1 MNFANLI
8 QIALRALSNNK
19 TRCLLTMLG
28 IIIGVSSVITM
39 MFLGESQKQNIRAE
53 IGGMG
58 TNLII
63 IRPEWRQ
70 RGGAAVSAA
79 DLQCLKE
86 GDYEAITNEAGYV
99 SSVSPYVG
107 SSGQAIVGANNAP
120 TTVKGCGEQLAE
132 IENYTVEEGAMWG
145 RNEVRTAAKV
155 CVLSAGLYRKLF
167 PDGENPVGQN
177 VRLETIPLKI
187 VGTLKEKG
195 GEDDNFMYVPYTTV
209 QRRMNGIR
217 YLNAIY
223 ASAATEEVSA
233 AAVDEIKAI
242 VRDRHNIRKGDAD
255 DFEVMSMTEMLES
268 LNEILGIL
276 TMVLS
281 CIAGISLVVGGIGIM
296 NIMYVSVTER
306 TREIGLRMSIG
317 AKSRHIMMQFLIE
330 SVIISIAGGL
340 IGVALGISFASL
352 IIKLLDWP
360 FIFDGFAIVVS
371 FLVCTATGVFFGWYP
386 ARKAGNLNPIDALRY
401 E

>member
-99 SSVSPYVG
+99 SGVSPYVG

-120 TTVKGCGEQLAE
+120 TTVKGCSEQLAE

-352 IIKLLDWP
+352 VIKLLDWP

-371 FLVCTATGVFFGWYP
+371 FVVCTATGVFFGWYP
-386 ARKAGNLNPIDALRY
+386 ARKAGNLNPIDAPRY

>member
-86 GDYEAITNEAGYV
+86 GDYEAITNEAGDV

-120 TTVKGCGEQLAE
+120 TTVKGCSEQLAV

-167 PDGENPVGQN
+167 PNGENPVGQN

-223 ASAATEEVSA
+223 ASAAPEEVSA

-371 FLVCTATGVFFGWYP
+371 FVVCTATGVFFGWYP

>member
-120 TTVKGCGEQLAE
+120 TTVKGCSEQLAV

-340 IGVALGISFASL
+340 IGVAWGIAFASL

-371 FLVCTATGVFFGWYP
+371 FVVCTATGVFFGWYP

>member
-107 SSGQAIVGANNAP
+107 GSGQAIVGANNAP
-120 TTVKGCGEQLAE
+120 TTVKGCSEQLAV

-371 FLVCTATGVFFGWYP
+371 FVVCTATGVFFGWYP

>member
-120 TTVKGCGEQLAE
+120 TTVKGCSEQLAV

>member
-120 TTVKGCGEQLAE
+120 TTVKGCSEQLAV
-132 IENYTVEEGAMWG
+132 IENYTVEEGAMWD

-195 GEDDNFMYVPYTTV
+195 GEDDNFMYVPYTTM

-371 FLVCTATGVFFGWYP
+371 FVVCTATGVFFGWYP
-386 ARKAGNLNPIDALRY
+386 ARKAGNMNPIDALRY

>member
-120 TTVKGCGEQLAE
+120 TTVKGCSEQLAV

-195 GEDDNFMYVPYTTV
+195 SEDDNFMYVPYTTV

-371 FLVCTATGVFFGWYP
+371 FVVCTATGVFFGWYP

>member
-120 TTVKGCGEQLAE
+120 TTVKGCSEQLAV

-223 ASAATEEVSA
+223 ASAAMEEVSA

-330 SVIISIAGGL
+330 SVIISVVGGL

-371 FLVCTATGVFFGWYP
+371 FVVCTATGVFFGWYP

>member
-120 TTVKGCGEQLAE
+120 TTVKGCSEQLAE

-360 FIFDGFAIVVS
+360 CIFDGFAIVVS
-371 FLVCTATGVFFGWYP
+371 FVVCTATGVFFGWYP

>member
-39 MFLGESQKQNIRAE
+39 MFLGGSQK
-53 IGGMG
+53 GGMG

-120 TTVKGCGEQLAE
+120 TTVKGCSEQLAV

-167 PDGENPVGQN
+167 PNGENPVGQN

-371 FLVCTATGVFFGWYP
+371 FVVCTATGVFFGWYP

>member
-120 TTVKGCGEQLAE
+120 TTVKGCSEQLAV

-167 PDGENPVGQN
+167 PNGENPVGQN

-317 AKSRHIMMQFLIE
+317 ARGIDILSQFLIE
-330 SVIISIAGGL
+330 AVIISVSGGV
-340 IGVALGISFASL
+340 IGVVLGVVATWLVNLIARWPVYIQLYSVVLSF
-352 IIKLLDWP
+352 
-360 FIFDGFAIVVS
+360 V
-371 FLVCTATGVFFGWYP
+371 VCTVTGVFFGWYP
-386 ARKAGNLNPIDALRY
+386 AKKAAGLDPIEAIRY

>member
-120 TTVKGCGEQLAE
+120 TTVKGCSEQLAV

-167 PDGENPVGQN
+167 PNGENPVGQN

-217 YLNAIY
+217 YHNAIY

-371 FLVCTATGVFFGWYP
+371 FVVCTATGVFFGWYP

>member
-1 MNFANLI
+1 M
-8 QIALRALSNNK
+8 RALSNNK
-19 TRCLLTMLG
+19 TRCLHTMLG

-120 TTVKGCGEQLAE
+120 TTVKGCSEQLAV

-371 FLVCTATGVFFGWYP
+371 FVVCTATGVFFGWYP

>member
-120 TTVKGCGEQLAE
+120 TTVKGCSEQLAV

-167 PDGENPVGQN
+167 PNGENPVGQN

-209 QRRMNGIR
+209 QRCMNGIR

-371 FLVCTATGVFFGWYP
+371 FVVCTATGVFFGWYP

>member
-120 TTVKGCGEQLAE
+120 TTVKGCSEQLAE

-223 ASAATEEVSA
+223 ASAATEEVSS

-371 FLVCTATGVFFGWYP
+371 FIVCTATGVFFGWYP

>member
-120 TTVKGCGEQLAE
+120 TTVKGCSEQLAV

-330 SVIISIAGGL
+330 SVIISVVGGL

-371 FLVCTATGVFFGWYP
+371 FVVCTATGVFFGWYP

>member
-120 TTVKGCGEQLAE
+120 TTVKGCSEQLAE

-145 RNEVRTAAKV
+145 RKEVRTAAKV

-371 FLVCTATGVFFGWYP
+371 FVVCTATGVFFGWYP

>member
-1 MNFANLI
+1 
-8 QIALRALSNNK
+8 
-19 TRCLLTMLG
+19 MLFR
-28 IIIGVSSVITM
+28 S
-39 MFLGESQKQNIRAE
+39 
-53 IGGMG
+53 
-58 TNLII
+58 
-63 IRPEWRQ
+63 
-70 RGGAAVSAA
+70 
-79 DLQCLKE
+79 
-86 GDYEAITNEAGYV
+86 
-99 SSVSPYVG
+99 
-107 SSGQAIVGANNAP
+107 
-120 TTVKGCGEQLAE
+120 
-132 IENYTVEEGAMWG
+132 
-145 RNEVRTAAKV
+145 
-155 CVLSAGLYRKLF
+155 
-167 PDGENPVGQN
+167 VGQN

-371 FLVCTATGVFFGWYP
+371 FVVCTATGVFFGWYP

>member
-120 TTVKGCGEQLAE
+120 TTVKGCSEQLAV

-352 IIKLLDWP
+352 VIKLLDWP

-371 FLVCTATGVFFGWYP
+371 FVVCTATGVFFGWYP

>member
-86 GDYEAITNEAGYV
+86 GDYEAITNEAGHV

-120 TTVKGCGEQLAE
+120 TTVKGCSEQLAV

-167 PDGENPVGQN
+167 PNGENPVGQN

-371 FLVCTATGVFFGWYP
+371 FVVCTATGVFFGWYP

>member
-28 IIIGVSSVITM
+28 IIIGVASVITM

-120 TTVKGCGEQLAE
+120 TTVKGCSEQLAV

-167 PDGENPVGQN
+167 PNGENPVGQN

-371 FLVCTATGVFFGWYP
+371 FVVCTATGVFFGWYP

>member
-99 SSVSPYVG
+99 SGVSPYVG

-120 TTVKGCGEQLAE
+120 TTVKGCSEQLAE

-371 FLVCTATGVFFGWYP
+371 FVVCTATGVFFGWYP

>member
-120 TTVKGCGEQLAE
+120 TTVKGCSEQLAE

-223 ASAATEEVSA
+223 ASAATEEVSS
-233 AAVDEIKAI
+233 AAVNEIKAI

-371 FLVCTATGVFFGWYP
+371 FVVCTATGVFFGWYP

>member
-99 SSVSPYVG
+99 SGVSPYVG

-120 TTVKGCGEQLAE
+120 TTVKGCSEQLAE

-352 IIKLLDWP
+352 VIKLLDWP

-371 FLVCTATGVFFGWYP
+371 FVVCTATGVFFGWYP

>member
-120 TTVKGCGEQLAE
+120 TTVKGCSEQLAV

-167 PDGENPVGQN
+167 PNGENPVGQN

-281 CIAGISLVVGGIGIM
+281 CIAGISLVVGDIGIM

-371 FLVCTATGVFFGWYP
+371 FVVCTATGVFFGWYP

>member
-120 TTVKGCGEQLAE
+120 TTVKGCSEQLAV

-167 PDGENPVGQN
+167 PNGENPVGQN

-360 FIFDGFAIVVS
+360 FILDGFAIVVS
-371 FLVCTATGVFFGWYP
+371 FVVCTATGVFFGWYP

>member
-120 TTVKGCGEQLAE
+120 TTVKGCSEQLAV

-145 RNEVRTAAKV
+145 RNEGRTAAKV

-371 FLVCTATGVFFGWYP
+371 FVVCTATGVFFGWYP

>member
-120 TTVKGCGEQLAE
+120 TTVKGCSEQLAV

-371 FLVCTATGVFFGWYP
+371 FVVCTATGVFFGWYP
-386 ARKAGNLNPIDALRY
+386 AHKAGNLNPIDALRY

>member
-79 DLQCLKE
+79 DLQCLNE

-120 TTVKGCGEQLAE
+120 TTVKGCSEQLAV

-167 PDGENPVGQN
+167 PNGENPVGQN

-281 CIAGISLVVGGIGIM
+281 CIAGISLVVGDIGIM
-296 NIMYVSVTER
+296 NIMYVSVTEL

-371 FLVCTATGVFFGWYP
+371 FVVCTATGVFFGWYP

>member
-352 IIKLLDWP
+352 IIRLLDWP

-371 FLVCTATGVFFGWYP
+371 FVVCTATGVFFGWYP

>member
-86 GDYEAITNEAGYV
+86 GDYEAITNEAGYI

-120 TTVKGCGEQLAE
+120 TTVKGCSEQLAV

-371 FLVCTATGVFFGWYP
+371 FVVCTATGVFFGWYP

>member
-86 GDYEAITNEAGYV
+86 GDYEAITNEAGYF

-107 SSGQAIVGANNAP
+107 SSGPAIVGANNAP
-120 TTVKGCGEQLAE
+120 TTVKGCSEQLAV

-371 FLVCTATGVFFGWYP
+371 FVVCTATGVFFGWYP

>member
-39 MFLGESQKQNIRAE
+39 MFLGESQKQSIRAE

-63 IRPEWRQ
+63 IRPEWRP

-86 GDYEAITNEAGYV
+86 ADCEAITNEAGYI
-99 SSVSPYVG
+99 SRISPYVG
-107 SSGQAIVGANNAP
+107 SSGQAIVGANNSP
-120 TTVKGCGEQLAE
+120 TTVKGCGEQLVE

-167 PDGENPVGQN
+167 PDGGNPVGQN

-223 ASAATEEVSA
+223 ASAAAEEVSS

-242 VRDRHNIRKGDAD
+242 LRDRHNIRKGDAD

-317 AKSRHIMMQFLIE
+317 AKRRHIMMQFLIE
-330 SVIISIAGGL
+330 SVIISVAGGL
-340 IGVALGISFASL
+340 IGVALGISLASL
-352 IIKLLDWP
+352 IIKLLGWP
-360 FIFDGFAIVVS
+360 FIFDGFAIAVS
-371 FLVCTATGVFFGWYP
+371 FAVCTVTGVFFGWYP

>member
-120 TTVKGCGEQLAE
+120 TTVKGCSEQLAV
-132 IENYTVEEGAMWG
+132 IENYTVEEGAMWD

-296 NIMYVSVTER
+296 NIMYVTVTER

-371 FLVCTATGVFFGWYP
+371 FVVCTATGVFFGWYP

>member
-1 MNFANLI
+1 MNFSNLI

-39 MFLGESQKQNIRAE
+39 MFLGESQKQSIRAE

-63 IRPEWRQ
+63 VRPEWRQ

-79 DLQCLKE
+79 DMQCIKE
-86 GDYEAITNEAGYV
+86 ADYEAVVNQAGYV
-99 SSVSPYVG
+99 SCVSPYVG
-107 SSGQAIVGANNAP
+107 SSGQAIAGANNTP

-132 IENYTVEEGAMWG
+132 IENYTVEDGAMWG

-167 PDGENPVGQN
+167 PDGENPVGQT
-177 VRLETIPLKI
+177 VRLETIPLKV

-209 QRRMNGIR
+209 QRRMLGIH

-233 AAVDEIKAI
+233 AAVDEIRAI
-242 VRDRHNIRKGDAD
+242 MRDRHNIRKGDAD

-317 AKSRHIMMQFLIE
+317 AKRRHIMMQFLIE
-330 SVIISIAGGL
+330 SVIISVAGGL
-340 IGVALGISFASL
+340 IGVALGISLASL

-360 FIFDGFAIVVS
+360 FIFDGFAIAVS
-371 FLVCTATGVFFGWYP
+371 FVVCTVTGVFFGWYP

>member
-120 TTVKGCGEQLAE
+120 TTVKGCSEQLAV

-217 YLNAIY
+217 FLNAIY

-371 FLVCTATGVFFGWYP
+371 FVVCTATGVFFGWYP

>member
-107 SSGQAIVGANNAP
+107 GSGLAIVGANNAP
-120 TTVKGCGEQLAE
+120 TTVKGCSEQLAV

-371 FLVCTATGVFFGWYP
+371 FVVCTATGVFFGWYP

>member
-107 SSGQAIVGANNAP
+107 GSGQAIVGANNAP
-120 TTVKGCGEQLAE
+120 TTVKGCSEQLAV

-340 IGVALGISFASL
+340 IGVALGIAFASL

-371 FLVCTATGVFFGWYP
+371 FVVCTATGVFFGWYP

>member
-120 TTVKGCGEQLAE
+120 TTVKGCSEQLAE
-132 IENYTVEEGAMWG
+132 IENYTIEEGAMWG

-371 FLVCTATGVFFGWYP
+371 FVVCTATGVFFGWYP

>member
-120 TTVKGCGEQLAE
+120 TTVKGCSEQLAV

-167 PDGENPVGQN
+167 PNGENPVGQN

-371 FLVCTATGVFFGWYP
+371 FVVCTATGVFFGWYP